1 MKDAYY
7 FPHFSNARNDRKIK
21 RVIKTLGV
29 EGYGIY
35 FMLLEVLR
43 DQGEFKYP
51 LSDVDLL
58 ADEFNT
64 SEAKVNAVIK
74 SFDLFNIDEDQMF
87 FSVNL
92 IKYLE
97 PMFKMREQRIE
108 AGKASGRAR
117 SLKAKT
123 NDRSTTVQRAMN
135 ENEQSKGKESK
146 EKESKLN
153 ESIGKQINAPA
164 SDFINLPIADTDPE
178 LIQFFTDY
186 GSTAQEASSFYNH
199 YHSQGWLKSNGIP
212 VTNWQ
217 SIARKWIDRER
228 FGTQP
233 YKSKPKSIGEI
244 MSGYNL

>member
-7 FPHFSNARNDRKIK
+7 FPHFSNARHDRKVK

-74 SFDLFNIDEDQMF
+74 NFDLFNIDEDQRF

-108 AGKASGRAR
+108 AGKASGKAR
-117 SLKAKT
+117 SLKAKM
-123 NDRSTTVQRAMN
+123 NDRSTNVQRVLN
-135 ENEQSKGKESK
+135 ENEQSKVKESK
-146 EKESKLN
+146 INESRVN
-153 ESIGKQINAPA
+153 ESINAHA
-164 SDFINLPIADTDPE
+164 HDYLALPKADNDPE
-178 LIQFFTDY
+178 LIQFFTDA
-186 GSTAQEASSFYNH
+186 GGNAQQASMFFNH
-199 YHSQGWLKSNGIP
+199 YHSQNWVKSNGMA
-212 VTNWQ
+212 VTNWKAM
-217 SIARKWIDRER
+217 ARKWIDRDN
-228 FGTQP
+228 FGGSP